1 MPKFPHFSLR
11 PEAITGSVFEKFQSK
26 MASHGSNLMK
36 LHIGDTYLPTR
47 YPLPISSA
55 LLEEHP
61 DYNRYC
67 NTFGVESLRDALVD
81 KLRSDN
87 NLAVVPAQILV
98 TAGATNA
105 LSISM
110 TALLNDGD
118 EVLVLSPAWPF
129 FFGMVSVAGGHV
141 VDVPFYMKL
150 YEDPDLDILT
160 HLDNFITERS
170 VALYLNTP
178 NNPSGKVLSQAQIE
192 QVAQVAKKHDLWV
205 ISDEAYDGL
214 TFDDRPHIS
223 IAALPDMFERTLTV
237 FTFSKSL
244 MFAGLRLGYVIAG
257 QEAIKRLNKM
267 MVHQIYSPSTLAQMM
282 MVEPVNT
289 RAAWL
294 PAVRQHYEE
303 LRDVMAQSLH
313 MDMPLPEAGY
323 FFFFS
328 VSKHLKGRDYWEVVE
343 ACLDEGVAVAPGD
356 SFGASYGNYI
366 RLCFTGEPRE
376 RLEKGIDRFNKVL
389 LGNLS

>member
-1 MPKFPHFSLR
+1 MPGFPYFSSR
-11 PEAITGSVFEKFQSK
+11 QDVIPGSVFEKFQAK
-26 MASHGSNLMK
+26 MASHGQNLMK

-47 YPLPISSA
+47 YPLPIASS

-67 NTFGVESLRDALVD
+67 NTFGLGSLREVLVD
-81 KLRSDN
+81 KLLCDN
-87 NLAVVPAQILV
+87 SLQVSRDQILL

-110 TALLNDGD
+110 MTLLNDGD

-129 FFGMVSVAGGHV
+129 FFGMVKVAGGRV

-150 YEDPDLDILT
+150 YEEPGLDIADYLGE
-160 HLDNFITERS
+160 FITDKS

-178 NNPSGKVLSQAQIE
+178 NNPSGKVLSHGQIE
-192 QVAQVAKKHDLWV
+192 QVAEVTRKHDLWV

-223 IAALPDMFERTLTV
+223 IASLPDMFERTISI

-244 MFAGLRLGYVIAG
+244 MFAGLRLGYLTAAETVV
-257 QEAIKRLNKM
+257 KCLNKM
-267 MVHQIYSPSTLAQMM
+267 MVHQIYSPSTLAQHM
-282 MVEPVNT
+282 MVQPVAT
-289 RAAWL
+289 RAEWL
-294 PAVRQHYEE
+294 PAVRQHYQQ
-303 LRDVMAQSLH
+303 LRDVMAQRLRL
-313 MDMPLPEAGY
+313 DAPLPEAGY
-323 FFFFS
+323 FFFFP
-328 VSKHLKGRDYWEVVE
+328 VAEHLHGRDYWEVVE

-356 SFGASYGNYI
+356 SFGASYGTYI

-376 RLEKGIDRFNKVL
+376 RLEKGIDRFNMVL
-389 LGNLS
+389 FGRHK